1 MDEVTRTFTASHKH
15 CDRQFAALEH
25 AFASADWG
33 PAESHFRQLRDDL
46 LRHLAAEEEILF
58 PAFEKV
64 TGHAQGPTRV
74 MCMEHDQMREL
85 LQEMSQ
91 ALAARDSG
99 ALPGI
104 AETLLIL
111 MQQHNMKEEQVLYP
125 MLDEMVAESE
135 RREAVEKLAH
145 HT

>member
-1 MDEVTRTFTASHKH
+1 MDDLTRTFTASHKH
-15 CDRQFAALEH
+15 CDRQFAELER
-25 AFASADWG
+25 AFAAADWV
-33 PAESHFRQLRDDL
+33 PAEAHYRQLRDDL

-58 PAFEKV
+58 PAFENI

-85 LQEMSQ
+85 LEEMSQ

-111 MQQHNMKEEQVLYP
+111 MQQHNMKEEQILYP
-125 MLDEMVAESE
+125 MLDEMVAENA
-135 RREAVEKLAH
+135 RREALEKLGH
-145 HT
+145 HA

>member
-1 MDEVTRTFTASHKH
+1 MDDLTRSFTAHHKH
-15 CDRQFAALEH
+15 CDRQFAELER
-25 AFASADWG
+25 AFAAADWG
-33 PAESHFRQLRDDL
+33 TADAHFRQLQDDL
-46 LRHLAAEEEILF
+46 QRHLAAEEEILF

-91 ALAARDSG
+91 ALAAKDSA

-111 MQQHNMKEEQVLYP
+111 MQQHNLKEEQILYP
-125 MLDEMVAESE
+125 MLDEMVTESA
-135 RREAVEKLAH
+135 RREALEKLVHNA
-145 HT
+145 